1 MLLCCDCEM
10 NCFMQA
16 ADRLAGLD
24 GRTGERIIVD

>member
-16 ADRLAGLD
+16 ADRLAGLG
-24 GRTGERIIVD
+24 GRTGERR